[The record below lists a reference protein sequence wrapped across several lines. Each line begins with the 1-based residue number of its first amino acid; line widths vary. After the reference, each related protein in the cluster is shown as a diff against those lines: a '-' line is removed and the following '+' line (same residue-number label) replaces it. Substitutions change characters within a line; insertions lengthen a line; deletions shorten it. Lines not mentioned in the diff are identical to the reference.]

1 MIRNKWFLYI
11 LLASGIVLV
20 GSGVWLLFSLGSQTT
35 SETTVQAVTI
45 PTGSPVIYEELDYV
59 MRGQFDY
66 LYFYED
72 GSIIYIEEKGLRL
85 RIPGQPATRTW
96 NTGKLTPQQL
106 DSLLAYLE
114 NSGLDKLDENYTFP
128 GEPIANGGFR
138 TGDMQF
144 TITVNSENQGKTVT
158 AFGYLTPDNGETYPD
173 MPSPLNEIYG
183 RLRTL
188 NMTTEKVYQENISP

>member
-1 MIRNKWFLYI
+1 VIKKIIRSKGVLCT
-11 LLASGIVLV
+11 LLVLGIVLT
-20 GSGVWLLFSLGSQTT
+20 GCGIWLLHDSAQ
-35 SETTVQAVTI
+35 VKVTI
-45 PTGSPVIYEELDYV
+45 PEDDPVIYEKLDYV
-59 MRGQFDY
+59 MRGQFSY

-72 GSIIYIEEKGLRL
+72 GSIIYVEEKGLRMPS
-85 RIPGQPATRTW
+85 PGHPPTRTW
-96 NTGKLTPQQL
+96 STGKFTQEQL

-114 NSGLDKLDENYTFP
+114 NSGLDRLDEYYQFP

-138 TGDMQF
+138 MGDMQF
-144 TITVNSENQGKTVT
+144 TITVNSENLIKTVT

-188 NMTTEKVYQENISP
+188 TMTTEEVYQENISP